1 MKPIIDIWSSC
12 IDDRDVFDN
21 DKDLEITNIRLTA
34 EEETDLY
41 EILALDK
48 VFFHRKYFLTQL
60 YNRKKCLIH
69 I

>member
-1 MKPIIDIWSSC
+1 MKPIIDIWSNC

-21 DKDLEITNIRLTA
+21 DKDLEIPNIRLTP

-48 VFFHRKYFLTQL
+48 VSPIQMI
-60 YNRKKCLIH
+60 LISPFTGKSS
-69 I
+69 